1 MYPVNEG
8 NEECRKCKYFD
19 MSLGCAPTYGK
30 DGLPPCGRDIAMSQE
45 LYKKLMKE
53 REKKHGFWKSIRNI
67 KSRKKSNP

>member
-8 NEECRKCKYFD
+8 NEECGKCKHFD
-19 MSLGCAPTYGK
+19 MGSGCVPTYA
-30 DGLPPCGRDIAMSQE
+30 DILPPCGRDIAMGQE

-53 REKKHGFWKSIRNI
+53 RKKKHGFWESIRNT